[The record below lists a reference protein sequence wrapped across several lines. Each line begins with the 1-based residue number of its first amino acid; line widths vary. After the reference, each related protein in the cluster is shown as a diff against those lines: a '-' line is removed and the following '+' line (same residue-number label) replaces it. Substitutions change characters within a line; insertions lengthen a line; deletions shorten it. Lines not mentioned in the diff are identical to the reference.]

1 MKLTN
6 LFFIMLTVL
15 LFSCGGDDDDPAV
28 GTWQLS
34 SIVTT
39 GCSDPTENVSLQLD
53 DDGCITEQDITICL
67 LQTLEFNDNGTLDF
81 DFSIDIPGSEE
92 LGIDAD
98 DLGLEFDG
106 IVGSDDGAGTWTSI
120 SDNVIEICSDG
131 ECNQIDISINGD
143 NMTLTNSDAED
154 DDCMSRLVYK
164 KN

>member
-1 MKLTN
+1 
-6 LFFIMLTVL
+6 MLTVL

-53 DDGCITEQDITICL
+53 DDGCITEQGVTICL
-67 LQTLEFNDNGTLDF
+67 LQTLDFNDNGTLDF
-81 DFSIDIPGSEE
+81 GFSIDIPGSEE

-98 DLGLEFDG
+98 DLGLEFGGITGDG
-106 IVGSDDGAGTWTSI
+106 DGAGTWRNI
-120 SDNVIEICSDG
+120 SGTVIEICSDG
-131 ECNQIDISINGD
+131 ECNQVDFSING
-143 NMTLTNSDAED
+143 NAMTLSDID
-154 DDCMSRLVYK
+154 DGDGCLSTLIYT